1 MEGSSDHRDL
11 VKYLILIILVL
22 GVGYFLFSYFNKS
35 QTEIYKFSGEIV
47 SIEGNSITLYGV
59 FVGPI
64 ETIPERL
71 SEPRNFSFEVGEST
85 TFKKLET
92 FMPSWESINAAGT
105 VTESGAIIGSYSSN
119 DLVNLEGEGSLED
132 LVASIERGAISV
144 EVEFDSSI
152 HNSSS
157 EVASHVSYHILVS
170 SDLAPSS
177 DQTQ

>member
-1 MEGSSDHRDL
+1 MDSSSDNKGL

-22 GVGYFLFSYFNKS
+22 VAGYFLVSYFTKS

-47 SIEGNSITLYGV
+47 SVEGNSVTLYGV

-64 ETIPERL
+64 GTIPERL
-71 SEPRNFSFEVGEST
+71 STPRNFSFLVDETT
-85 TFKKLET
+85 TFNKRET

-105 VTESGAIIGSYSSN
+105 VTETGAIIGRYSSK

-132 LVASIERGAISV
+132 LVASIQRGAISV
-144 EVEFDSSI
+144 EVDFETSI
-152 HNSSS
+152 HNSDD

-170 SDLAPSS
+170 PDLAP
-177 DQTQ
+177 TQAQ